1 MNLARKIRGWQLAV
15 RLRLHG
21 HKVGRGLTSDSWNP
35 FFSSISSKRKI
46 TIGDNC
52 HFGRNLWIWVK
63 RGAEFTLGD
72 NCIFGGDAYI
82 RVSCA
87 LRMGDH
93 SGIAEH
99 GSMRDANHGI
109 EAGSDFMGQ
118 PSFHAPITV
127 GRDVWIGAGCRIL
140 AGATLPDGCIIGANS
155 VVLKGSVLVPG
166 GVYGGVPVRLLKMR
180 PQPAAANGNAK
191 APK

>member
-1 MNLARKIRGWQLAV
+1 MNPARKIRGWQLAV

-72 NCIFGGDAYI
+72 NCIFDG
-82 RVSCA
+82 
-87 LRMGDH
+87 
-93 SGIAEH
+93 E
-99 GSMRDANHGI
+99 
-109 EAGSDFMGQ
+109 
-118 PSFHAPITV
+118 TV
-127 GRDVWIGAGCRIL
+127 EEF
-140 AGATLPDGCIIGANS
+140 
-155 VVLKGSVLVPG
+155 
-166 GVYGGVPVRLLKMR
+166 
-180 PQPAAANGNAK
+180 
-191 APK
+191 

>member
-1 MNLARKIRGWQLAV
+1 MDLARKFRGWQLAV

-35 FFSSISSKRKI
+35 FACSLSSKRRI
-46 TIGDNC
+46 AIGSNC
-52 HFGRNLWIWVK
+52 HFGRNLFIWVK

-72 NCIFGGDAYI
+72 NCVFGGDSYI
-82 RVSCA
+82 RISCA
-87 LRMGDH
+87 FRMEDH
-93 SGIAEH
+93 CSMAEH
-99 GSMRDANHGI
+99 GSIRDANHGI
-109 EAGSDFMGQ
+109 AAGEDFMDQ

-155 VVLKGSVLVPG
+155 VVLKGSSLVPG

-180 PQPAAANGNAK
+180 P
-191 APK
+191 APVADSGSQRSRK